1 MTHRCAAVAFA
12 VAVASLA
19 TGACSPDSDRVEPQR
34 NASGTRPLVIEERDA
49 LWLVDADGTRRRITA
64 PRVAGFDR
72 DSLAAKQVEGRV
84 ILYWAAAPVLSP
96 RADVVAYA
104 SNREAVAADT
114 SGQSIWI
121 VELATGR
128 ERALLAEAGHS
139 FRPVGWLGDDVVV
152 YIGDRPG
159 VWGVGRDGTPPRL
172 LAPGTVVA
180 AAIDGSAIAVAG
192 NVPDDVTLALLTP
205 DGLVALPPPPAGFNY
220 LAQGSFSDDGRR
232 LLLEAAADSGR
243 TRLPLVYDVE
253 RRIVEARGRPTTVGP
268 R

>member
-1 MTHRCAAVAFA
+1 MTHRCAVVALAVAQ
-12 VAVASLA
+12 LA
-19 TGACSPDSDRVEPQR
+19 IGACSPDSDRTEPER
-34 NASGTRPLVIEERDA
+34 SAARTRPLVLEERDA
-49 LWLVDADGTRRRITA
+49 LWLVEDDGTRRRITA
-64 PRVAGFDR
+64 PRVAGFDY
-72 DSLAAKQVEGRV
+72 DSLALKQVEGRV

-96 RADVVAYA
+96 RANVVAYA
-104 SNREAVAADT
+104 TKREAVAADT

-128 ERALLAEAGHS
+128 ERALLVEPGHS

-159 VWGVGRDGTPPRL
+159 VWGVDCEGAAPRL
-172 LAPGTVVA
+172 LAPGTFVA

-192 NVPDDVTLALLTP
+192 NVPNDVALALHTR
-205 DGLVALPPPPAGFNY
+205 DGVVALPPPPAGFAY

-243 TRLPLVYDVE
+243 TRLPLVYDVD
-253 RRIVEARGRPTTVGP
+253 RRRVETRGAPTTVGP